1 VTAGRLG
8 SLPSAKSGPT
18 SISRSQAGME
28 RPCTRGEL
36 TANITS
42 KPDRV
47 PLAIG
52 SAGRPEQSGYHFGDA
67 DRYFIQA
74 AAPKLAAW
82 SAGHKFR
89 DRFRQISQITGF
101 EVSSPRPSV
110 FADSGRFHYLKIE
123 MERLCTTGEFARL
136 PRQRQLGHRRPDGPG
151 QLGGAEP
158 WCPGVPA
165 GQGPRPRTGS
175 LAYPARHGCRLPQ

>member
-1 VTAGRLG
+1 MTAGRLG
-8 SLPSAKSGPT
+8 SLPSAKSRPT

-36 TANITS
+36 TANITI

-52 SAGRPEQSGYHFGDA
+52 SAGRPERSGSHFGDA
-67 DRYFIQA
+67 DRYFIEPA
-74 AAPKLAAW
+74 AAKLAAW

-89 DRFRQISQITGF
+89 GQFRQISQIIGF

-110 FADSGRFHYLKIE
+110 FADSGRFHSPKSKWSV
-123 MERLCTTGEFARL
+123 LCTTGEFARV
-136 PRQRQLGHRRPDGPG
+136 PGQRQLGHRRPDGPG
-151 QLGGAEP
+151 QLSGAEP

-165 GQGPRPRTGS
+165 GQGPGPRTGS